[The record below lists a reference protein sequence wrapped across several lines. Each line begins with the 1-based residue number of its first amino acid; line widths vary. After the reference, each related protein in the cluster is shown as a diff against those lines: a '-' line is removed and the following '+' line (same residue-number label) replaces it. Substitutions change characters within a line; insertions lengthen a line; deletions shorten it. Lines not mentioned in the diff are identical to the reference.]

1 MVDTL
6 SRFLEGQ
13 EPVFD
18 QVLEELRRG
27 RKTSH
32 WMWFIFPQIKGL
44 GSSSMA
50 IKFAISNLAEAQ
62 AYLAHAVLGPRLVQC
77 TQLVNAVDNRSI
89 DDIFGYPDNLKF
101 RSSMTLFH
109 RAAPEEQVF
118 RAAIYKYFNGEFDSA
133 TDELL

>member
-1 MVDTL
+1 MVNTL
-6 SRFLEGQ
+6 SRFLEAQ

-27 RKTSH
+27 RKTRH
-32 WMWFIFPQIKGL
+32 WMWFVFPQIKGL

-62 AYLAHAVLGPRLVQC
+62 AYLAHPVLGPRLIEC
-77 TQLVNAVDNRSI
+77 TQLVNSVENRSI
-89 DDIFGYPDNLKF
+89 DEIFGYPDNLKF
-101 RSSMTLFH
+101 RSSMTLFS

-118 RAAIYKYFNGEFDSA
+118 RAAIDKYFNGEFDSA
-133 TDELL
+133 TDDLL